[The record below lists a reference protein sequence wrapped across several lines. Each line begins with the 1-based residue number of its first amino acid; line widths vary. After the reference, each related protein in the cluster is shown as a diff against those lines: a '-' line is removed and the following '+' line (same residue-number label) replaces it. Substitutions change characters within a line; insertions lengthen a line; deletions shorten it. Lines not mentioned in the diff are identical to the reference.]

1 MHGRTPGGEA
11 AWRPYTPAQ
20 LAEFKRHD
28 DALHLANSKRPHAV
42 CHHHG
47 IAKRDGTPRAF
58 IEDDKGG
65 QCPGAGGDEFDH
77 ETLLLLCAPYW
88 QSVPC
93 PMGSNC
99 LHT

>member
-1 MHGRTPGGEA
+1 MRGRTPGGER

-28 DALHLANSKRPHAV
+28 AARHLENSKRPHAV

-47 IAKRDGTPRAF
+47 ITKRDGSPRAF
-58 IEDDKGG
+58 IEDDRGE
-65 QCPGAGGDEFDH
+65 QCPGSRAGEFDP
-77 ETLLLLCAPYW
+77 TTFQLLCAPFW

-93 PMGSNC
+93 PMGPDC
-99 LHT
+99 LHS